1 MRRPD
6 SRRAATPR
14 TTALLLGAL
23 LAIVTVAGACSSG
36 TDSASTTDGEAATP
50 TDQPLVVYSGRKE
63 ELIGDLVDQFTA
75 DTGIEVDLRAG
86 DSGELA
92 AQIITEGDASPAD
105 VFFSQDAGA
114 LGALAKAGLLS
125 ELDAAV
131 VNKVPAE
138 YRSADNQWVGTSGR
152 VRVILYN
159 SELVTDPPTNI
170 DDLLDPKY
178 QGQIGFA
185 PSNASFQSFVTAL
198 RLLRGDEGAREWLT
212 KFAAQQ
218 PKAFEGNSQVRDA
231 VDSGEVQLGLVN
243 HYYLLEKIAKNGGNE
258 VVARNQFVGGGDP
271 GGLVNVAGVGILKSS
286 DNPAAA
292 QAFVDY
298 LLAEGAQ
305 KYFAERTFEYPLV
318 AGVSASADLPTLDE
332 LDPPAIDLSDLD
344 TVAAT
349 QELLAETGLLQK

>member
-1 MRRPD
+1 MAPTASAPTPLPITAADLARR
-6 SRRAATPR
+6 
-14 TTALLLGAL
+14 
-23 LAIVTVAGACSSG
+23 LADAEREGGGI
-36 TDSASTTDGEAATP
+36 
-50 TDQPLVVYSGRKE
+50 QLVDVREDE
-63 ELIGDLVDQFTA
+63 EL
-75 DTGIEVDLRAG
+75 
-86 DSGELA
+86 SLA
-92 AQIITEGDASPAD
+92 RLPH
-105 VFFSQDAGA
+105 
-114 LGALAKAGLLS
+114 
-125 ELDAAV
+125 AV
-131 VNKVPAE
+131 VHLPLS
-138 YRSADNQWVGTSGR
+138 RSADWMTH
-152 VRVILYN
+152 
-159 SELVTDPPTNI
+159 I